1 MSDMDNRGY
10 SQRIIDANLEAD
22 GNSLGVLLGR
32 YCISRDIPVAD
43 ISEYF
48 SVSKMTVYNW
58 FSGRNTPKQSQEE
71 RIRDVLTKAGV
82 YDAEITSG

>member
-1 MSDMDNRGY
+1 MDNRGY
-10 SQRIIDANLEAD
+10 SQRIIDANKEASKD
-22 GNSLGVLLGR
+22 SLGVLLGQ

-58 FSGRNTPKQSQEE
+58 FSGRSRPKQIQEE
-71 RIRDVLTKAGV
+71 RIREVLTKAGV
-82 YDAEITSG
+82 YNAEPTSG

>member
-1 MSDMDNRGY
+1 MDNRGY
-10 SQRIIDANLEAD
+10 SQRIIDANKEAD
-22 GNSLGVLLGR
+22 AGSLGVLLGK

-58 FSGRNTPKQSQEE
+58 FSGRSKPKKFQEE
-71 RIRDVLTKAGV
+71 RIREVLIKAGV
-82 YDAEITSG
+82 YNAESTSG